1 MKNLKKVLVTALV
14 SLFMVFSVASV
25 ASAAVT
31 YTDGTYTS
39 TYGSALTYKMTV
51 TVSGGVITDAKIQ
64 VFYGETELTP
74 EMGET
79 NEQVKGLVDPAVKQ
93 AAELVETNDG
103 SLVTSADDNFKALIA
118 DFESKAGKTEGAA
131 AASDDSAAADT
142 TSVPKTGV
150 VGLGLVY
157 GLGALATGAFA
168 LKRNEK

>member
-1 MKNLKKVLVTALV
+1 MRNLKKVLVTSLV

-25 ASAAVT
+25 ASAATT

-39 TYGSALTYKMTV
+39 KVEGGLAYTMTV
-51 TVSGGVITDAKIQ
+51 TVAGGVITEAKIQ

-79 NEQVKGLVDPAVKQ
+79 NEQVKALVDPVVAQ
-93 AAELVETNDG
+93 AAELVATNDG
-103 SLVTSADDNFKALIA
+103 ALVTSADDNFKALIA
-118 DFESKAGKTEGAA
+118 DFEAQAGKTEGAA
-131 AASDDSAAADT
+131 AATTDTTTTT

-157 GLGALATGAFA
+157 GLGALATGAYA
-168 LKRNEK
+168 VKKNNK